1 MKRNLLS
8 IQDLMCLLP
17 CCAHQEEVLLDRGQ
31 EPKHV
36 LPNVPSHTLPDHVT
50 AKIEA
55 DKRQYPQGAVADGSV
70 SAIFLS
76 LINMALGSDKE
87 ERREKRWKRSRT
99 HELLVRKDSISK
111 RAKAP
116 RNSWS

>member
-8 IQDLMCLLP
+8 IQDLTCLLP

-36 LPNVPSHTLPDHVT
+36 PPNVPSHTLPDHVT
-50 AKIEA
+50 AQMEA
-55 DKRQYPQGAVADGSV
+55 DKRQDTQGAVADGSV

-76 LINMALGSDKE
+76 LIDMALGGDEE

-99 HELLVRKDSISK
+99 HELQVKKDYTIK
-111 RAKAP
+111 GAKAP
-116 RNSWS
+116 QNS